1 MEEQP
6 IIITCPHCG
15 FNRPVLRSMIPEG
28 SVSVTCPKCR
38 MGFPF
43 PATDPSHA
51 SLPNPDAAVP
61 MEETV
66 PPAPTHLDDASPT
79 SGSGTASLRA
89 EASIRPKGSRTLSF
103 SFHGKGGEYFGIWIV
118 NTLLKI
124 VTIGI
129 YSAWAKVR
137 KRRYFYGSTML
148 GDEPFEYL
156 ADPMDIFKGWVIGAV
171 AFVLYM
177 IGNQVSP
184 TLSMVTGLAIFI
196 AVPWLVVRSRMFN
209 ARNSSHRNIRFSFR
223 PDYNDAYLV
232 FLGFPLLIPFTL
244 GLLIP
249 YVIYRQKKY
258 LVENGSYGMTPF
270 AFDATLKSF
279 YLLFVR
285 ATLGMVGLI
294 VILSVLFYLVIG
306 GHGAFPG
313 ALKVANPKN
322 LKLLSLLPLFS
333 SLLIYFYFLTYVQ
346 TALANLTWNGTTIG
360 DCRFRSTLRTRD
372 MVCLYLSNAVAIA
385 CSFGL
390 LIPWA
395 TVRMARYRFQRLE
408 METGKELEGFFA
420 LARNEEVNATGE
432 EIGDIFGVDV
442 DFGF

>member
-1 MEEQP
+1 MEHQR
-6 IIITCPHCG
+6 IIISCPHCG
-15 FNRPVLRSMIPEG
+15 FNRHVMGSAIPEG
-28 SVSVTCPKCR
+28 CVSVTCPQCR
-38 MGFPF
+38 TGFPF
-43 PATDPSHA
+43 TAAGPDRAATPDPENA
-51 SLPNPDAAVP
+51 PP
-61 MEETV
+61 MGAPQ
-66 PPAPTHLDDASPT
+66 PPGPPRSDDPPPTG
-79 SGSGTASLRA
+79 GSGAAPLRTD
-89 EASIRPKGSRTLSF
+89 ASIRPRGSRTLSF

-148 GDEPFEYL
+148 DNEPFDYL
-156 ADPMDIFKGWVIGAV
+156 ADPMAIFKGWVIGAV

-184 TLSMVTGLAIFI
+184 TLSMATGFAIFI

-249 YVIYRQKKY
+249 YVIFRQKKF

-285 ATLGMVGLI
+285 ATLWMVGLI
-294 VILSVLFYLVIG
+294 VILSVLSYLALG
-306 GHGAFPG
+306 GHGVSHG
-313 ALKVANPKN
+313 ALSAANPKN
-322 LKLLSLLPLFS
+322 LKLLSLLPLLSF
-333 SLLIYFYFLTYVQ
+333 LLIYFYFLTYVQ

-372 MVCLYLSNAVAIA
+372 MVWLYLSNAVAIA

-395 TVRMARYRFQRLE
+395 TVRLARYRFQRLE
-408 METGKELEGFFA
+408 LETGKDLERFFA
-420 LARNEEVNATGE
+420 LARNEEIGATGE

>member
-1 MEEQP
+1 MDQQRK
-6 IIITCPHCG
+6 IITCPHCG
-15 FNRPVLRSMIPEG
+15 FNKSVLIQAIPEG
-28 SVSVTCPKCR
+28 AVSVTCPKCR
-38 MGFPF
+38 MAFPISAAS
-43 PATDPSHA
+43 PALA
-51 SLPNPDAAVP
+51 SLSDLETAVRIEDAA
-61 MEETV
+61 
-66 PPAPTHLDDASPT
+66 PPADDASLKGA
-79 SGSGTASLRA
+79 SGAA
-89 EASIRPKGSRTLSF
+89 EVGAKAPLRPKGARTLSF
-103 SFHGKGGEYFGIWIV
+103 SFNGKGGEYFGIWIV

-124 VTIGI
+124 VTLGI

-148 GDEPFEYL
+148 DNEPFEYL
-156 ADPMDIFKGWVIGAV
+156 ADPMALFKGWVIGAT

-184 TLSMVTGLAIFI
+184 SLSMVTGLAIFI
-196 AVPWLVVRSRMFN
+196 AVPWLVVRSHMFN

-223 PDYNDAYLV
+223 PDYNEAYLV

-244 GLLIP
+244 GFLIP
-249 YVIYRQKKY
+249 YVIYRQKKF
-258 LVENGSYGMTPF
+258 LVGNSSYGMTPF

-285 ATLGMVGLI
+285 ATLGAVALV
-294 VILSVLFYLVIG
+294 VILSALFYLAAG
-306 GHGAFPG
+306 GAAGILG
-313 ALKVANPKN
+313 ALKGTSPKN
-322 LKLLSLLPLFS
+322 LRLLSLLPLLTLPFF
-333 SLLIYFYFLTYVQ
+333 YFYIVTYLQ
-346 TALANLTWNGTTIG
+346 TALTNLTWNGTAIG

-372 MVCLYLSNAVAIA
+372 MVWLYLSNAIAIA
-385 CSFGL
+385 CTFGL

-395 TVRMARYRFQRLE
+395 SVRLARYRFDKLE
-408 METGKELEGFFA
+408 MEAGKEPEGFFA

>member
-6 IIITCPHCG
+6 IVINCPHCG
-15 FNRPVLRSMIPEG
+15 FNRPVLRSAIPEG

-43 PATDPSHA
+43 PAADPSLA
-51 SLPNPDAAVP
+51 LLSNRETVVR

-66 PPAPTHLDDASPT
+66 PAAPHCSDDT
-79 SGSGTASLRA
+79 SQNNGSGHASLRT
-89 EASIRPKGSRTLSF
+89 EASIRPKGVRTLSF

-148 GDEPFEYL
+148 GNEPFDYL
-156 ADPMDIFKGWVIGAV
+156 ADPMAIFKGWVIGAL

-177 IGNQVSP
+177 VGNQVSP
-184 TLSMVTGLAIFI
+184 TLSMTTGLAIFI

-223 PDYNDAYLV
+223 PNYNEAYLV

-249 YVIYRQKKY
+249 YVSFRQKKF

-285 ATLGMVGLI
+285 ATLGLLGLI
-294 VILSVLFYLVIG
+294 VIFSVLFYLAVG
-306 GHGAFPG
+306 GYGAFTG
-313 ALKVANPKN
+313 ALKAANPKN
-322 LKLLSLLPLFS
+322 LKLLSLLPLL
-333 SLLIYFYFLTYVQ
+333 SLPLIYFYFLTYVQ
-346 TALANLTWNGTTIG
+346 TAMTNLTWNGTTIG

-372 MVCLYLSNAVAIA
+372 MVWLYLSNAVAIA
-385 CSFGL
+385 CTFGL

-408 METGKELEGFFA
+408 METGKEREGFFA
-420 LARNEEVNATGE
+420 LARNEEIGATGE
-432 EIGDIFGVDV
+432 EIGEIFGVDV

>member
-28 SVSVTCPKCR
+28 SVSVTCPKCL

-66 PPAPTHLDDASPT
+66 PPAPPHLDDASPT
-79 SGSGTASLRA
+79 SGSGTASLWS

-156 ADPMDIFKGWVIGAV
+156 ADPMAIFKGWVIGAV

-177 IGNQVSP
+177 IGNQMSP

-285 ATLGMVGLI
+285 ATLGMVG
-294 VILSVLFYLVIG
+294 
-306 GHGAFPG
+306 
-313 ALKVANPKN
+313 
-322 LKLLSLLPLFS
+322 SL
-333 SLLIYFYFLTYVQ
+333 
-346 TALANLTWNGTTIG
+346 
-360 DCRFRSTLRTRD
+360 
-372 MVCLYLSNAVAIA
+372 
-385 CSFGL
+385 
-390 LIPWA
+390 
-395 TVRMARYRFQRLE
+395 
-408 METGKELEGFFA
+408 
-420 LARNEEVNATGE
+420 
-432 EIGDIFGVDV
+432 
-442 DFGF
+442 